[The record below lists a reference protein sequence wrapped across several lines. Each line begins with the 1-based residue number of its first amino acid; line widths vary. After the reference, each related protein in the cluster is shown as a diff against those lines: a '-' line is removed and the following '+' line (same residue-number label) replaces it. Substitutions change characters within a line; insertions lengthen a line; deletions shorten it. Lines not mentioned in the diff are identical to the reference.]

1 MTDPS
6 SGRSPLGVV
15 QKRQRLVAAVN
26 PDPAEALE
34 GARVT
39 VACYGGVQQYGSFF
53 EARGFGAEARR
64 LQQAMQKRESV
75 EAADLVPDAMARSFS
90 E

>member
-1 MTDPS
+1 
-6 SGRSPLGVV
+6 
-15 QKRQRLVAAVN
+15 
-26 PDPAEALE
+26 
-34 GARVT
+34 VT